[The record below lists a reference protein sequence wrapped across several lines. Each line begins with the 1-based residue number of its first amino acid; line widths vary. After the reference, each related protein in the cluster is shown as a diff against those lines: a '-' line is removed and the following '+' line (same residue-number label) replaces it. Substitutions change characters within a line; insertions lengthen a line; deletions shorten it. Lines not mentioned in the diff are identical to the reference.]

1 MKTFICFFPDFFS
14 NETGAAAVEYALL
27 ISCIAAVIAGSVGVF
42 GASVLKL
49 YQDAAS
55 IFPK

>member
-1 MKTFICFFPDFFS
+1 MKTFICFFPNFLS

-42 GASVLKL
+42 GHSLLTL
-49 YQDAAS
+49 YEGA
-55 IFPK
+55 INKFPK